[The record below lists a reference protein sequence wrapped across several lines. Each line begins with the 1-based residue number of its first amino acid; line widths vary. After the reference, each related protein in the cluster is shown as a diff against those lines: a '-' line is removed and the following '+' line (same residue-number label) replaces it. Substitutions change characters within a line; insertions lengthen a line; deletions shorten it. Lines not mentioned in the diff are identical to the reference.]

1 MTSFDPV
8 NFLEIFT
15 VYHFL
20 LDCSPYVCFPALL
33 TVHDSLSL
41 HVWCIY
47 YICETMC
54 MCCMYQLSLYLHVLS
69 INTASLV
76 LLLSL
81 PSNIIYFIR
90 NKWLKILD
98 QMSDS
103 GFIL

>member
-1 MTSFDPV
+1 MTSFDLV
-8 NFLEIFT
+8 IFLEIFT

-54 MCCMYQLSLYLHVLS
+54 MCYVYQLSPPISMFFSSIRLHLFYYYRFLLILS
-69 INTASLV
+69 TSFEISV
-76 LLLSL
+76 LLE
-81 PSNIIYFIR
+81 
-90 NKWLKILD
+90 ILD
-98 QMSDS
+98 
-103 GFIL
+103 

>member
-54 MCCMYQLSLYLHVLS
+54 MCCMYQLSLSPCSFHQYGFTCF
-69 INTASLV
+69 ITIAS
-76 LLLSL
+76 
-81 PSNIIYFIR
+81 F
-90 NKWLKILD
+90 
-98 QMSDS
+98 
-103 GFIL
+103 